1 MSFGEAS
8 QRPPNPQSPP
18 ASGYSV
24 RNPQWIELAV
34 QADNEAVEAVAEI
47 FSRYGYGGGVAI
59 DEPFEQEADGDNLQ
73 IATGQPFV
81 VRTYLPDDEQA
92 RDKIEAVEHALW
104 HLSQM
109 RYVGSLVTAPRAEED
124 WANAWKEH
132 FYVHRVGERT
142 VIRPPWREYQRREG
156 DIVIELDPG
165 MAFGTGLHP
174 STQLCLIALEERMR
188 PGMRVLDVGSGSG
201 VLTISAARLG
211 AAAIDALDVEPVAV
225 RATRDNIARNG
236 LKTPVRVAVG
246 TVEETEEFAG
256 KYDLVVANIIARIII
271 ELAPALTAACAP
283 GGRLITSGII
293 IDRADEVRAALAAQG
308 LTAVEQ
314 HQMGDWICIEGLR
327 PATSDA

>member
-1 MSFGEAS
+1 MNSGEPS
-8 QRPPNPQSPP
+8 RPIPHSALADRQQVS
-18 ASGYSV
+18 
-24 RNPQWIELAV
+24 NPQWIELAV
-34 QADNEAVEAVAEI
+34 QVDNEAVEAVAEI

-73 IATGQPFV
+73 VATTQPFV

-109 RYVGSLVTAPRAEED
+109 RYVGTLVTAPRAEED

-132 FYVHRVGERT
+132 FYVHRVGAHT
-142 VIRPPWREYQRREG
+142 VIRPPWREYVRREG

-201 VLTISAARLG
+201 VLTISAARHG
-211 AAAIDALDVEPVAV
+211 AAAIDALDVEPIAV
-225 RATRDNIARNG
+225 RATRDNIARND
-236 LKTPVRVAVG
+236 LATPIHVTVG
-246 TVEETEEFAG
+246 TVEPTEEFAAQ
-256 KYDLVVANIIARIII
+256 YDLVVANIIARIII
-271 ELAPALTAACAP
+271 DLAPALIAACAP

-293 IDRADEVRAALAAQG
+293 IDRADEVRAALTAHG
-308 LTAVEQ
+308 LTAIEQ
-314 HQMGDWICIEGLR
+314 HQMGDWVCVEGRR
-327 PATSDA
+327 PAANDA